1 MEICSR
7 KHLIQLKMIKR
18 QFRQNW
24 QNFFIDFRF
33 PIYCLIIT
41 AALDAISTHH
51 FMSLAGA
58 HIEIHPYI
66 RILSIHLGIIWGPI
80 IGKISQ
86 VTIGMVAVI
95 YLRRYAAIILWMACI
110 FYFMAFCFNIYVTT
124 IRYGL

>member
-1 MEICSR
+1 MEIYSR

-24 QNFFIDFRF
+24 QGFFICFRL

-58 HIEIHPYI
+58 RIEIHPYI
-66 RILSIHLGIIWGPI
+66 RMLSIYLGIIWGPI

-86 VTIGMVAVI
+86 VAVGMIAVI
-95 YLRRYAAIILWMACI
+95 YLRRYAAIILWTACLL
-110 FYFMAFCFNIYVTT
+110 YFIAFCFNIYVTN
-124 IRYGL
+124 IRYG

>member
-1 MEICSR
+1 MEIYSR

-18 QFRQNW
+18 QFKQNL
-24 QNFFIDFRF
+24 QGFFIDFRM

-66 RILSIHLGIIWGPI
+66 RMLSIHLGIIWGPI
-80 IGKISQ
+80 VGKASQ
-86 VTIGMVAVI
+86 VAVGMIVVI
-95 YLRRYAAIILWMACI
+95 YLRRYAAIILWTACLL
-110 FYFMAFCFNIYVTT
+110 YFMAFCFNIYVTN
-124 IRYGL
+124 IRYG